1 MAHPMSNSRGG
12 YHIHVYHITIDKTK
26 KTFKGNTS
34 NQSLDLKK
42 YKSMLMV
49 KIEEGICDSLIN
61 VSVKESLNPES
72 KKNQLK
78 H

>member
-42 YKSMLMV
+42 YKY
-49 KIEEGICDSLIN
+49 ISLC
-61 VSVKESLNPES
+61 SWLKL
-72 KKNQLK
+72 KKAFVIVW
-78 H
+78 

>member
-12 YHIHVYHITIDKTK
+12 YHIHAYHIITDKTK

-49 KIEEGICDSLIN
+49 KTEEGICDSLIN